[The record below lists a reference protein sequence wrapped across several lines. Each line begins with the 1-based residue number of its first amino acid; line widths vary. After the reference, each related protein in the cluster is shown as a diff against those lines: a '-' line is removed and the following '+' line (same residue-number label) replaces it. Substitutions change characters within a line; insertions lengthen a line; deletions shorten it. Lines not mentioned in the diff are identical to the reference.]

1 MNKYFTIEKE
11 RDLEIEKTDTEQNN
25 IEQVEEK
32 KYYSIHIEGLPYGTL
47 IRETDDYSEALNIYR
62 QIKNSFNFYECKI
75 VLQKHIVKGEEEE
88 IKNIYVKNIGEDFG
102 IEKHLN
108 DILNSLEQLDKMK
121 KMYTT
126 THSECDKYLSAF
138 SHSLEKINAE
148 RLSED
153 QMRNIFRSI
162 EEKGALR
169 RIAKSQVDHLTNLQ
183 HNLNSI
189 RSNVNKALEIFKKT
203 EYHRNTQKAI
213 ENRIAKDNEYLS
225 IIGLL

>member
-1 MNKYFTIEKE
+1 MNKYFTLGGEQNSEVEQINIENNNIDKQNKENNKEEKE
-11 RDLEIEKTDTEQNN
+11 E
-25 IEQVEEK
+25 

-47 IRETDDYSEALNIYR
+47 IRETQDYSEALDIYR
-62 QIKNSFNFYECKI
+62 QIKNNFSFYECKI
-75 VLQKHIVKGEEEE
+75 MLQKHTIKKENDKEKEE
-88 IKNIYVKNIGEDFG
+88 ISIIYTKNIGEDFG

-108 DILNSLEQLDKMK
+108 DILNSLEQLDKMR
-121 KMYTT
+121 KMYTN

-183 HNLNSI
+183 QNL
-189 RSNVNKALEIFKKT
+189 
-203 EYHRNTQKAI
+203 
-213 ENRIAKDNEYLS
+213 
-225 IIGLL
+225 